1 MIHSNLFRI
10 IYAEFTQTKRDG
22 KGMKKNVGLLDRFFR
37 LGIGVLSLSIV
48 FASPGFILQLIFGV
62 TALFTLATSILAYCP
77 INEKLGLDT
86 RKKRE
91 K

>member
-1 MIHSNLFRI
+1 M
-10 IYAEFTQTKRDG
+10 QTKREG
-22 KGMKKNVGLLDRFFR
+22 RGMRKNVGLLDRFFR

-48 FASPGFILQLIFGV
+48 FASLGFILQFIFGV
-62 TALFTLATSILAYCP
+62 TALFTLATSLLGYCP